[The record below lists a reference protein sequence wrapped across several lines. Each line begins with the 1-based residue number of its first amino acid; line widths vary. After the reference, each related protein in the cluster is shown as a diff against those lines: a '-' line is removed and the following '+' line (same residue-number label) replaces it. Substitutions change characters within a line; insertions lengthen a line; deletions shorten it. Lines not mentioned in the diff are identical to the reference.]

1 MADASDWRIMIG
13 AAFATDVNAKIAKI
27 DKAKDV
33 SDENILLCC
42 EKGVA

>member
-1 MADASDWRIMIG
+1 MADASGCRIMIG
-13 AAFATDVNAKIAKI
+13 AAFATDVNAKI
-27 DKAKDV
+27 DNAKDV